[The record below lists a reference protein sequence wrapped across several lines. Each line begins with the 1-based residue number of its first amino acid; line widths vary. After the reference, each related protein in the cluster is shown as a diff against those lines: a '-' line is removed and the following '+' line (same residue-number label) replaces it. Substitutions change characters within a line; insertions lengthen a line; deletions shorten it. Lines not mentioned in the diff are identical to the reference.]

1 VVKNQYGSFL
11 QKEKNMNGQRPPLE
25 PIRSAYRLQFLADEQ
40 LDQLQEATL
49 DILENVGVKFP
60 SEKALTVFAEHG
72 AHVDRKTQIV
82 KLPRDMVFKALK
94 TVPRFFVM
102 GARVPEYDLHLQ
114 ENVTYFT
121 TDGCG
126 IETVD
131 LFTGEKRTS
140 TKADVG
146 MMARVADSQPSV
158 GFYWP
163 MVSAQEFGR
172 IAPLHEADAGWN
184 NTVKHIQSETIMGE
198 RDAEYAV
205 EMATVVAGSREEFR
219 RRPPLSLVVCTI
231 APLLQDQPGI
241 EGALV
246 MAKAGVPVGFLAMPT
261 LGTTAP
267 ATVAGALA
275 VGDAEVISAVVLMQ
289 LAAPGCPVFH
299 SIMQAWADPRT
310 GAYKGYPLDSR
321 GRYAPVEI
329 AHHWGIPSMGAC
341 YGTEAVE
348 LGWQT
353 AAEPALDP
361 FLAGLVSPEIVT
373 GMGLSRTYTLL
384 HPEQLLLDI
393 DLYQRA
399 RKYLM
404 RLDVTEETIALESI
418 RSVGPGGHFL
428 GQKHTRQHM
437 RDSFAR
443 SITYQLDEKNRYR
456 DPLEV
461 ARERTRWIVE
471 NHPVEPLE
479 ESKRV
484 ELTRILAAAG
494 REIGGER

>member
-1 VVKNQYGSFL
+1 MSNQL
-11 QKEKNMNGQRPPLE
+11 PPLE
-25 PIRSAYRLQFLADEQ
+25 PLRSAYRLQFLSDAQ
-40 LDQLQEATL
+40 LDQLQESTL

-60 SEKALTVFAEHG
+60 SEKCLKVFAEHG
-72 AHVDRKTQIV
+72 AQVDMEKQIV
-82 KLPRDMVFKALK
+82 RIPRGMVFNALK
-94 TVPRFFVM
+94 TVPRYFVM
-102 GARVPEYDLHLQ
+102 GARVPEYDLRLQ
-114 ENVTYFT
+114 DNVTYFT

-126 IETVD
+126 FETID
-131 LFTGEKRTS
+131 LYTGEKHAS

-146 MMARVADSQPSV
+146 MMARVADSQPAV

-163 MVSAQEFGR
+163 MVSAQDFGR
-172 IAPLHEADAGWN
+172 AAPLHEADAGWH

-205 EMATVVAGSREEFR
+205 EMATVIAGSREELR

-246 MAKAGVPVGFLAMPT
+246 MAKAGIPVGFLAMPT

-267 ATVAGALA
+267 ATVAGALV
-275 VGDAEVISAVVLMQ
+275 VGDAECISAAVLMQ
-289 LAAPGCPVFH
+289 LVAPGAPVFH

-310 GAYKGYPLDSR
+310 GAYVGYPLDSR

-341 YGTEAVE
+341 FGTGTSGV
-348 LGWQT
+348 GVWQA

-361 FLAGLVSPEIVT
+361 FLAGLVSPEFVT

-399 RKYLM
+399 RHYLQP
-404 RLDVTEETIALESI
+404 LEVSEETLAMESI
-418 RSVGPGGHFL
+418 RAVGPSGQFL
-428 GQKHTRQHM
+428 GQKHTRNHM
-437 RDSFAR
+437 RDSFERA
-443 SITYQLDEKNRYR
+443 ITYQLDAKNKYR

-461 ARERTRWIVE
+461 ARERTRWIIE
-471 NHPVEPLE
+471 NHQAEPLE
-479 ESKRV
+479 EKKQK
-484 ELTRILAAAG
+484 ELSRILAAADK
-494 REIGGER
+494 ELA

>member
-1 VVKNQYGSFL
+1 
-11 QKEKNMNGQRPPLE
+11 M
-25 PIRSAYRLQFLADEQ
+25 QFLSDAQ
-40 LDQLQEATL
+40 LDQLQESTL
-49 DILENVGVKFP
+49 AILENVGVKFP
-60 SEKALTVFAEHG
+60 SEKCLNVFAEHG
-72 AHVDRKTQIV
+72 AHVDREKQIV
-82 KLPRDMVFKALK
+82 KIPRDMVFNALK

-131 LFTGEKRTS
+131 LYTGEKRTS
-140 TKADVG
+140 TKADVA
-146 MMARVADSQPSV
+146 MMARIADSQPAV

-163 MVSAQEFGR
+163 MVSAQDFGR
-172 IAPLHEADAGWN
+172 TSPLHEAEAGWN
-184 NTVKHIQSETIMGE
+184 NTVKHFQSETIMGE
-198 RDAEYAV
+198 RECEYAL
-205 EMATVVAGSREEFR
+205 EMATVIAGSREELR
-219 RRPPLSLVVCTI
+219 KRPTLSLVVCTI

-246 MAKAGVPVGFLAMPT
+246 MAKAGVPVVLLAMPT

-275 VGDAEVISAVVLMQ
+275 VGDAEIISATVLLQ
-289 LAAPGCPVFH
+289 LVAPGAPVAH

-310 GAYKGYPLDSR
+310 GAYVGYPLDSR
-321 GRYAPVEI
+321 GRTAPVEI
-329 AHHWGIPSMGAC
+329 AHHWGMPSMGAC
-341 YGTEAVE
+341 YGTEAHE

-361 FLAGLVSPEIVT
+361 FLAGLVSPEFVT

-384 HPEQLLLDI
+384 RPEQLLLDI

-399 RKYLM
+399 RNYLQP
-404 RLDVTEETIALESI
+404 LEVSEETIAMEAI
-418 RSVGPGGHFL
+418 RNVGPSGQFL
-428 GQKHTRQHM
+428 SQKHTRAHM

-443 SITYQLDEKNRYR
+443 AITYQLDAKNKYR
-456 DPLEV
+456 NPIEV
-461 ARERTRWIVE
+461 ARERTKWIVE
-471 NHPVEPLE
+471 NHRAEPLE
-479 ESKRV
+479 EAKQK
-484 ELTRILAAAG
+484 ELTRILAAADK
-494 REIGGER
+494 ELA

>member
-1 VVKNQYGSFL
+1 
-11 QKEKNMNGQRPPLE
+11 M
-25 PIRSAYRLQFLADEQ
+25 QFLSDSQ

-60 SEKALTVFAEHG
+60 SEKCLNVFAEHG
-72 AHVDRKTQIV
+72 AHVDREKQIV
-82 KLPRDMVFKALK
+82 KIPRDMVFNALK

-131 LFTGEKRTS
+131 LYTGEKRTS
-140 TKADVG
+140 TKADVA
-146 MMARVADSQPSV
+146 MMARIADSQPAV

-163 MVSAQEFGR
+163 MVSAQDFGR
-172 IAPLHEADAGWN
+172 TSPLHEAEAGWN
-184 NTVKHIQSETIMGE
+184 NTVKHFQSETIMGE
-198 RDAEYAV
+198 RECEYAL
-205 EMATVVAGSREEFR
+205 EMATVIAGSREELR
-219 RRPPLSLVVCTI
+219 KRPPLSLVVCTI

-246 MAKAGVPVGFLAMPT
+246 MAKAGVPVVLLAMPT

-275 VGDAEVISAVVLMQ
+275 VGDAEIISATVLLQ
-289 LAAPGCPVFH
+289 LVAPGAPVAH

-310 GAYKGYPLDSR
+310 GAYVGYPLDSR
-321 GRYAPVEI
+321 GRTAPVEI
-329 AHHWGIPSMGAC
+329 AHHWGMPSMGAC
-341 YGTEAVE
+341 YGTEAHE

-353 AAEPALDP
+353 AAESALDP
-361 FLAGLVSPEIVT
+361 FLAGLVSPEFVT

-384 HPEQLLLDI
+384 RPEQLLLDI

-399 RKYLM
+399 RYYQQPLE
-404 RLDVTEETIALESI
+404 VSEETLAMDAI
-418 RSVGPGGHFL
+418 RAVGPSGQFL
-428 GQKHTRQHM
+428 GQKHTRNHM

-443 SITYQLDEKNRYR
+443 AITYQLDAKNKYR
-456 DPLEV
+456 DPIEV
-461 ARERTRWIVE
+461 ARERTKWIVE
-471 NHPVEPLE
+471 NHRAEPLE
-479 ESKRV
+479 EAKQK
-484 ELTRILAAAG
+484 ELTRILAAADK
-494 REIGGER
+494 ELA